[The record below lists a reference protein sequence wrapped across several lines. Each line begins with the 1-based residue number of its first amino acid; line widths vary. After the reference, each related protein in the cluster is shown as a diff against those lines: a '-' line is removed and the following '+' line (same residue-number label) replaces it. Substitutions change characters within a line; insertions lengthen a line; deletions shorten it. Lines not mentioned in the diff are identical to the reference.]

1 MRSILIV
8 DDQEGVRSSLV
19 VAFESQGYRTVG
31 VDSAEAA
38 LDLLDREVFDV
49 VLSDLIMP
57 GLGGFALME
66 RVCAQHPA
74 TAVIL
79 MTGASSVESA
89 VRAMKGGACD
99 YVTKPFTLSQIF
111 HVVGRS
117 LEQQRLRQENA
128 QLNELNRRL
137 QEVDQLKSNLL
148 SAISHEFRTPL
159 TIMQGWLD
167 LLLGEQ
173 CGPVPPAQRESL
185 QALRGSADR
194 LDRLIANLLA
204 FADCEWGEGIRERL
218 AVDVGRMAQGI
229 IAELGQNAAR
239 RQVSLAL
246 APDAPADAVT
256 ADPTY
261 LRLALYNLIA
271 NAIKFNAP
279 GSAVT
284 IALSKAADGWEV
296 AVTNDRGEIPP
307 DEIARLGTPFTQGE
321 MGSARPAGGLGLGL
335 AVARAVA
342 RAHGGRLELASGQGR
357 DTTVR
362 FRVPAAPAAVDAQ

>member
-1 MRSILIV
+1 MTSILIV
-8 DDQEGVRSSLV
+8 DDQEGVRSSLT

-31 VDSAEAA
+31 AASAEEA
-38 LDLLDREVFDV
+38 LDLLDRDAFDV
-49 VLSDLIMP
+49 VLSDLVMP
-57 GLGGFALME
+57 GLSGFDLME
-66 RVCAQHPA
+66 RVRARYPA

-99 YVTKPFTLSQIF
+99 YVCKPFRLSEIF

-185 QALRGSADR
+185 QAVRGSADR
-194 LDRLIANLLA
+194 LDRLIVNLLA
-204 FADCEWGEGIRERL
+204 FVECEWGEGIRARV
-218 AVDVGRMAQGI
+218 AVDVGRLVQGI
-229 IAELGQNAAR
+229 IAELGQDAAMT
-239 RQVSLAL
+239 QVSLAL
-246 APDAPADAVT
+246 APSPPVAAVT

-261 LRLALYNLIA
+261 LRLALFNLVE
-271 NAIKFNAP
+271 NAIKFNRP
-279 GSAVT
+279 GGAAT
-284 IALSKAADGWEV
+284 ITLSEAADGWEV

-342 RAHGGRLELASGQGR
+342 RAHGGRLELSSGQGR
-357 DTTVR
+357 GTTVR
-362 FRVPAAPAAVDAQ
+362 FRVPAATAAGHAT